1 MKKSPAAPFALQL
14 GILTKRLLLRV
25 LRRPLAELPNIFIS
39 AFFLFVYD
47 GALGG
52 VFGGGAT
59 GTPFDFAKGNFV
71 NFILPVS
78 IVSASVSG
86 GASGVYLV
94 EDIES
99 GVFKRYQGMPISKW
113 AIILAPILVGAMR
126 VLLQAGL
133 ILTIGML
140 IGADPAAGSLGY
152 FAVLGIA
159 FLWGMGF
166 AGYSVA
172 AGVRSGS
179 SQGAQAAS
187 FLFFPALFLAPTFT
201 PRYAL
206 KGWLQTASAYNP
218 TTYVIEAMRAIMV
231 DGWIT
236 DVVTKGALVAGCFA
250 FVTLAFAVVSARK
263 ATEKA

>member
-1 MKKSPAAPFALQL
+1 MNNSKSSFFTQL
-14 GILTKRLLLRV
+14 GILTKRLLLR
-25 LRRPLAELPNIFIS
+25 LARRPLAELPNLFIS
-39 AFFLFVYD
+39 AFFLLVYD

-52 VFGGGAT
+52 VFGGTAA
-59 GTPFDFAKGNFV
+59 GTPFDFANGNFL

-86 GASGVYLV
+86 GASGIYLV

-113 AIILAPILVGAMR
+113 AIILAPIVIGAVR
-126 VLLQAGL
+126 VLLQATL
-133 ILTIGML
+133 IMTLGSI
-140 IGADPAAGSLGY
+140 IGADPATGFLGY
-152 FAVLGIA
+152 FAVLGMA
-159 FLWGMGF
+159 FFWGMGF

-179 SQGAQAAS
+179 SQGAQAAT

-206 KGWLQTASAYNP
+206 KGWLETAAAFNP
-218 TTYVIEAMRAIMV
+218 TTYVLEGMRAIMIE
-231 DGWIT
+231 GWVSDLIL
-236 DVVTKGALVAGCFA
+236 KGFLVAGGFA
-250 FVTLAFAVVSARK
+250 FITLSFAVISAK
-263 ATEKA
+263 TATEKS

>member
-1 MKKSPAAPFALQL
+1 MNSKLSFITQL
-14 GILTKRLLLRV
+14 SVLTKRLVLRV

-52 VFGGGAT
+52 VFGGSAV
-59 GTPFDFAKGNFV
+59 GTPFDFANGNFV

-86 GASGVYLV
+86 GASGIYLV

-99 GVFKRYQGMPISKW
+99 GVFKRYQSMPISKW
-113 AIILAPILVGAMR
+113 AIILAPMIVGAMR
-126 VLLQAGL
+126 VLLQASL
-133 ILTIGML
+133 IMLIGKI
-140 IGADPAAGSLGY
+140 IGADPAVGTVGFFL
-152 FAVLGIA
+152 VLSIA

-187 FLFFPALFLAPTFT
+187 FLFFPALFLAPTFV
-201 PRYAL
+201 PREAL
-206 KGWLQTASAYNP
+206 RGWLSTASAFNP

-231 DGWIT
+231 DGWVT
-236 DVVTKGALVAGCFA
+236 DVIAKGFIASGTFALL
-250 FVTLAFAVVSARK
+250 TLTFAVLSARK